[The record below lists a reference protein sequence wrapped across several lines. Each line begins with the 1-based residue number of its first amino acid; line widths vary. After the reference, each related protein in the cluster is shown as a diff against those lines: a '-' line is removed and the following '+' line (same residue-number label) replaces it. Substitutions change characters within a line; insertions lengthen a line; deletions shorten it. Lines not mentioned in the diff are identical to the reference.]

1 MVDVVCLGHILNEKI
16 IFPDKVIAPVL
27 GSPAAY
33 SSVCLASLGV
43 DVGIVT
49 KIGPDFPEDLLEVY
63 DRAGVDKEGISVGE
77 ASTNNEL
84 IYDSDG
90 NKTLKF
96 ITRAEDI
103 KYRDIP
109 AEYHNAK
116 IFYICPMDY
125 EINMDTIE
133 KISKLGKTMIVD
145 LGGYGGGTSAN
156 HPQVKDGS
164 KIKDLCPYFK
174 IVRAS
179 IEDLYHIFGHD
190 ICEGT
195 AAEKILGW
203 GAEGVVITLGEKG
216 SYVRAATEKKSIP
229 AYPIEEFV
237 DQTGAGDCFSA
248 GFMAKYLKSGDLFT
262 SAAYGCAVTSYIIE
276 RSGGVSAKRMPDI
289 EEVEKRVKVI
299 A

>member
-1 MVDVVCLGHILNEKI
+1 LVDVVCIGHILNEKI
-16 IFPDKVIAPVL
+16 IFPDKVISPVL

-49 KIGPDFPEDLLEVY
+49 KIGPDFPKDLLEAYSKV
-63 DRAGVDKEGISVGE
+63 GVGKEGISIGE

-103 KYRDIP
+103 NYSDIP
-109 AEYHNAK
+109 REYHSTK
-116 IFYICPMDY
+116 IFYICPMDH

-145 LGGYGGGTSAN
+145 LGGYGGGTSEK
-156 HPQVKDGS
+156 HPPVKDGS
-164 KIKDLCPYFK
+164 IIKDLCPYFK

-195 AAEKILGW
+195 VSEKILDW
-203 GAEGVVITLGEKG
+203 GAESVVITLGEKG
-216 SYVRAATEKKSIP
+216 AYVRTATEKRNIP

-237 DQTGAGDCFSA
+237 DQTGAGDCFTA
-248 GFMAKYLKSGDLFT
+248 GFIAEYLKSGDLFV
-262 SAAYGCAVTSYIIE
+262 SAIYGSATTSYIIE
-276 RSGGVSAKRMPDI
+276 RSGGVLPERMPDT

>member
-1 MVDVVCLGHILNEKI
+1 LVDVVCLGHILNEKI

-49 KIGPDFPEDLLEVY
+49 KIGADFPKVLLEVY
-63 DRAGVDKEGISVGE
+63 NKAGVDKEGIGIGE
-77 ASTNNEL
+77 VSTNNEL

-103 KYRDIP
+103 NYSDIP

-116 IFYICPMDY
+116 IFYICPMDH
-125 EINMDTIE
+125 EIRLDTIE
-133 KISKLGKTMIVD
+133 KISKLGKTMIID
-145 LGGYGGGTSAN
+145 LGGYGGGTSEN
-156 HPQVKDGS
+156 HPPVKDGS

-174 IVRAS
+174 VVRAS
-179 IEDLYHIFGHD
+179 IEDLYHIFGQD

-195 AAEKILGW
+195 VSEKILGW
-203 GAEGVVITLGEKG
+203 GAESIVITLGEKG
-216 SYVRAATEKKSIP
+216 AYVRTATEKKNIP
-229 AYPIEEFV
+229 AYPIEKFV

-248 GFMAKYLKSGDLFT
+248 GFMTQFLKSGDLFI
-262 SAAYGCAVTSYIIE
+262 SAIYGSATTSYIIE
-276 RSGGVSAKRMPDI
+276 RSGGVLPERMPDT

>member
-1 MVDVVCLGHILNEKI
+1 LVDIVCLGHILNEKI
-16 IFPDKVIAPVL
+16 IFPDKVISPVL

-49 KIGPDFPEDLLEVY
+49 KIGPDFPDSLLEAY
-63 DRAGVDKEGISVGE
+63 GKAGVDKEGISIGKT
-77 ASTNNEL
+77 STNNEL

-96 ITRAEDI
+96 ITRAEGI
-103 KYRDIP
+103 YYSDIP
-109 AEYHNAK
+109 LKYHSAK
-116 IFYICPMDY
+116 MFYICPMDH
-125 EINMDTIE
+125 EISIDTIE
-133 KISKLGKTMIVD
+133 KISKLGKIMIID
-145 LGGYGGGTSAN
+145 LGGYGGGTSEK
-156 HPQVKDGS
+156 HPLVKDGS
-164 KIKDLCPYFK
+164 MIKELCPYFK

-179 IEDLYHIFGHD
+179 IEDLYHIFGKK

-195 AAEKILGW
+195 IAEKILGW
-203 GAEGVVITLGEKG
+203 GAESVVITLGEKG
-216 SYVRAATEKKSIP
+216 SYVRTATEKKNIP

-248 GFMAKYLKSGDLFT
+248 GFMAQYLKSGNLFISALYG
-262 SAAYGCAVTSYIIE
+262 SAATSYIIE
-276 RSGGVSAKRMPDI
+276 RSGGVSAERMPAI